1 MAGIVCLALA
11 STPAP
16 ALAEHPNAFGK
27 PTADTPQPGRN
38 IMATRATRPTGWK
51 DQTRSEVL
59 ARNGIVATSNPLA
72 VEAGLEILR
81 QGGNAID
88 AAVAAAAALA
98 LVEANSTGIG
108 ADMFAQVW
116 SARDKKLY
124 GINANGWSP
133 EGYTVEWLESMG
145 CYPSM
150 STNSIC
156 SAMIPGAIDG
166 FDKLLKRFGTL
177 TFKEV
182 LEPAARMAEEGF
194 GIHEVFNNSLRSNG
208 PPSTRL
214 TWDPDTAAIYI
225 DENGEVPALYS
236 IFKNP
241 DMGHT
246 FRILQQKGVD
256 AFYRG
261 EIAEAMVAKANFM
274 GGVWTMED
282 LAEYEAYWTE
292 PLTTNY
298 HGYDFSQ
305 LPPSGQGWAALEM
318 LNILEVCVPYHGY
331 NLTDLGRPNALFTH
345 FLVEAKK
352 LAYSDLHRYNA
363 DPAFNPPPLDILLSK
378 EYAASLCDLINPKKA
393 RPADVLGNIDGDT
406 IYLSAADRWGNMV
419 SLVYSTYSA
428 FGGGITIPGYG
439 FQFSSR
445 GRGFTLG
452 DPDHPNSPEGRKRP
466 FITIIAGFIM
476 KDGEPLMSIG
486 NMGGG
491 TQPQAH
497 AQHMVNLIDLG
508 FNVQATVDAARFDHS
523 QFSDNLRLDYYLYEA
538 VGKDL
543 DKMGHNVQSR
553 FGLGGGYQ
561 GILFERDW
569 SLPEPIVPGGQGGHG
584 EAHQDPVNGIYR
596 AGSDL
601 RKDGMAAGW

>member
-1 MAGIVCLALA
+1 MACVVGLVLAG
-11 STPAP
+11 TPAS
-16 ALAEHPNAFGK
+16 AIAEHPNAFGR
-27 PTADTPQPGRN
+27 PTVDNPQPGEN
-38 IMATRATRPTGWK
+38 ITATRATRPTGWI

-59 ARNGIVATSNPLA
+59 ARNGIVATSQPLA

-81 QGGNAID
+81 QGGNAVD

-98 LVEANSTGIG
+98 LTEANSTGLG

-133 EGYTVEWLESMG
+133 EGYTVEWLQSMD
-145 CYPSM
+145 CYPNM
-150 STNSIC
+150 PTNGIC

-166 FDKLLKRFGTL
+166 FDKLLNRFGNF

-182 LEPAARMAEEGF
+182 LEPAARLAEEGF
-194 GIHEVFNNSLRSNG
+194 GIHEVFNNSLRGSNND
-208 PPSTRL
+208 RL
-214 TWDPDTAAIYI
+214 NADPDTAAIYI

-241 DMGHT
+241 DMART
-246 FRILQQKGVD
+246 FRILQKKGVD

-261 EIAEAMVAKANFM
+261 EVAEAMVAKANAV
-274 GGVWTMED
+274 GGVWKLTD
-282 LAEYEAYWTE
+282 LANYEAYWTE
-292 PLTTNY
+292 PLSINY
-298 HGYDFSQ
+298 KGYDFSQ
-305 LPPSGQGWAALEM
+305 LPPPGQGWAALEM
-318 LNILEVCVPYHGY
+318 LNIIEACVPYHGY
-331 NLTDLGRPNALFTH
+331 DLAELGRPNPLFTH
-345 FLVEAKK
+345 FMVEAKK

-363 DPAFNPPPLDILLSK
+363 DPAFNPPPLDLLLSK
-378 EYAASLCDLINPKKA
+378 DYAASLCDLIDPTTA
-393 RPADVLGNIDGDT
+393 RPADVLGNIDGGT
-406 IYLSAADRWGNMV
+406 IFLVTADRWGNMV
-419 SLVYSTYSA
+419 SLVFSTYSA
-428 FGGGITIPGYG
+428 FGGGITVPGYG

-452 DPDHPNSPEGRKRP
+452 EPGHPNSPEGNKRP

-476 KDGEPLMSIG
+476 KDGEPLMAIG

-508 FNVQATVDAARFDHS
+508 FNVQATTDAARFDHD
-523 QFSDNLRLDYYLYEA
+523 QFSDRLRLDHYLYEA
-538 VGKDL
+538 VGAQL
-543 DKMGHNVQSR
+543 EAMGHVVQDR
-553 FGLGGGYQ
+553 YGLAGGYQ

-569 SLPEPIVPGGQGGHG
+569 SLPEPKVPGGKGAHG
-584 EAHQDPVNGIYR
+584 VAHQKPVNGIYR